1 MKGRV
6 PAVTL
11 AIAAFALGA
20 TNVASAETA
29 RDARRSRL
37 LTLGGSYSLEVGG
50 CGRNNR
56 SFRVSSPRPI
66 DTARVQPGQVVSG
79 VFIRPRERA
88 GRAGWRNVTVSA
100 DGLSVEFELFAEGS
114 GSVQTIAGKGRKCVH
129 ESPGGI
135 VVDVAAWVLDPP
147 QSAAK

>member
-6 PAVTL
+6 PAATL
-11 AIAAFALGA
+11 AIAALALAA
-20 TNVASAETA
+20 TNAASAQTG

-37 LTLGGSYSLEVGG
+37 LTLGGHYSLEVGG

-66 DTARVQPGQVVSG
+66 DTAKVQPGQVVSG

-100 DGLSVEFELFAEGS
+100 DGLSVDFELFAEGS
-114 GSVQTIAGKGRKCVH
+114 GSVQTVPGKGRKCLR

>member
-79 VFIRPRERA
+79 VVIRPRERA

-100 DGLSVEFELFAEGS
+100 DGLSVERA
-114 GSVQTIAGKGRKCVH
+114 
-129 ESPGGI
+129 
-135 VVDVAAWVLDPP
+135 
-147 QSAAK
+147 